1 MTASCSMQGV
11 VPVKMGI
18 WEIVECLMDDHP
30 DERPL

>member
-18 WEIVECLMDDHP
+18 CEIVECLMNDHP
-30 DERPL
+30 DERPP